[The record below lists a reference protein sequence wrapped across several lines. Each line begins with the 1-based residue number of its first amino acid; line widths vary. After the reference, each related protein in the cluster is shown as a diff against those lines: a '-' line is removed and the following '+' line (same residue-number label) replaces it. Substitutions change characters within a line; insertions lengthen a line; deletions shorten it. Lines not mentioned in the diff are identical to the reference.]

1 MVRMRK
7 PLRAYSQAQFE
18 ENTLPNRQETQGDR
32 HRACIAAVLQ
42 NLLTLLPWLK
52 INTSRVPAFQIT
64 AIEGF
69 AGGSS
74 GIAPASRRRDLFRA
88 RLKSAEES
96 CAGSVAPRGKNTP
109 LSLPRGAPWCSFHIL
124 GREHNGPLISFASGR
139 RYSPSGMFIM
149 SVDRR
154 RIRVAGAA
162 AQNARGVTRG
172 LPECWMLGT
181 LRLG

>member
-7 PLRAYSQAQFE
+7 PLRAYSQAQSE

-124 GREHNGPLISFASGR
+124 GREHNGPYFICVRPSVLAVWYVYHVRGSPLDPRRWSGR
-139 RYSPSGMFIM
+139 AERPGCNERSP
-149 SVDRR
+149 
-154 RIRVAGAA
+154 
-162 AQNARGVTRG
+162 
-172 LPECWMLGT
+172 
-181 LRLG
+181 

>member
-7 PLRAYSQAQFE
+7 PLRAYSQAQSE

-32 HRACIAAVLQ
+32 HRAWIAAVLQ

-52 INTSRVPAFQIT
+52 INPSRVPAFQIT

-88 RLKSAEES
+88 RLKSREES

-124 GREHNGPLISFASGR
+124 GREHNGPYLDRKSTRLNSSHLVISYAVFCLKKKKNTLA
-139 RYSPSGMFIM
+139 ICL
-149 SVDRR
+149 R
-154 RIRVAGAA
+154 RIVSHICPH
-162 AQNARGVTRG
+162 VYS
-172 LPECWMLGT
+172 
-181 LRLG
+181 